1 MNLRRADR
9 NFLIIGYYPLGSIA
23 NGYGA
28 VPQHPTFAA
37 SATGPLVYQA
47 AVDPVTALTYMQQLQ
62 QPQQAY
68 LHAYQPNAVSQS
80 QLAQLLALR
89 QAQFAQAQQ
98 GQLQAVQPEQVIFIL

>member
-1 MNLRRADR
+1 MNLRQADR

-37 SATGPLVYQA
+37 STTGPLVYQA
-47 AVDPVTALTYMQQLQ
+47 AIDPVTALTYMQQLQ